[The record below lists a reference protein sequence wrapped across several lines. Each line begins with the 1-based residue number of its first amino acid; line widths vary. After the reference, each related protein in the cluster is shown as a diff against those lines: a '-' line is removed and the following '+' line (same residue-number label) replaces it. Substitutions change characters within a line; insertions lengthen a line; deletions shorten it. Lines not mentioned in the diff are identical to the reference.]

1 MSSIKDFE
9 MAQRIHVATVQ
20 LQAEILTL
28 RNAAVLATERA
39 EKAEAEV
46 ADYKAKWYDSNKAVH
61 AAWNRAEKAEAE
73 RDALRQDAARYR
85 WLRDGAECD
94 VIFGDPE
101 YEDRYAHVESLL
113 ALDDLDA
120 AIDAA
125 LKEGKP

>member
-1 MSSIKDFE
+1 MITPDDKTLDDLVRRLRDVTQTGGLPDDDYE
-9 MAQRIHVATVQ
+9 AAADAIAALRERI
-20 LQAEILTL
+20 
-28 RNAAVLATERA
+28 AAL
-39 EKAEAEV
+39 
-46 ADYKAKWYDSNKAVH
+46 
-61 AAWNRAEKAEAE
+61 EAE

-125 LKEGKP
+125 LKG

>member
-1 MSSIKDFE
+1 MTTPDDKTLDELVDRIVGLQLERSSHDDIWEALRDSASAIAALRE
-9 MAQRIHVATVQ
+9 RI
-20 LQAEILTL
+20 
-28 RNAAVLATERA
+28 AAL
-39 EKAEAEV
+39 
-46 ADYKAKWYDSNKAVH
+46 
-61 AAWNRAEKAEAE
+61 EAE

-125 LKEGKP
+125 LKDGKL